1 MPARHST
8 TCPSV
13 LWRSPAVRV
22 ESLVWCSPSNS
33 VVIAVRFRASRNQRS
48 SVGDQ
53 EIKLFEFYK
62 VEVPEHLFGEGDSGC
77 FLSTSP

>member
-33 VVIAVRFRASRNQRS
+33 VVGTQAVF
-48 SVGDQ
+48 SVPLRKD
-53 EIKLFEFYK
+53 
-62 VEVPEHLFGEGDSGC
+62 LFGE
-77 FLSTSP
+77 